1 MTADRSSHSDSPQ
14 RKGGMALM
22 VATPRADRDPFASM
36 FRAEEERVAAARKRH
51 ATMLARTDS
60 AGAPLYRVTR
70 GGNIVRTK
78 PITQRLKAKILKRDG
93 HACVECGATPCI
105 LHVAHIEDYRINGNN
120 HPDNLRTLC
129 PECHAAEGGD

>member
-1 MTADRSSHSDSPQ
+1 MTSPQ
-14 RKGGMALM
+14 DNRIFHFPPWGPGE
-22 VATPRADRDPFASM
+22 PIESYRH
-36 FRAEEERVAAARKRH
+36 RKRL
-51 ATMLARTDS
+51 AFDTWNAQRSGMLARTDS
-60 AGAPLYRVTR
+60 AGRLLYRVTS

-78 PITQRLKAKILKRDG
+78 PITKRLKAKILKRDG

>member
-1 MTADRSSHSDSPQ
+1 MTHKGGETAQQDSGARMCENGAGNDERPAAPTADRSSHSDSPQ

-22 VATPRADRDPFASM
+22 VATPRADRDPSP
-36 FRAEEERVAAARKRH
+36 
-51 ATMLARTDS
+51 
-60 AGAPLYRVTR
+60 G
-70 GGNIVRTK
+70 
-78 PITQRLKAKILKRDG
+78 
-93 HACVECGATPCI
+93 I